1 MNVYKKMTMAL
12 LLSAGASLA
21 MADSTP
27 AGLAAFF
34 DDLQTLS
41 ADFDQRVLDD
51 NKQEIQA
58 SKGRMWIRRPGMFR
72 WDYSEP
78 YQQQIVAD
86 GERLWSYD
94 KDLEQ
99 VTVQVADEVLTAT
112 PAMLLSGRQP
122 LQEVFDIRELAGQQ
136 YLLTPKNNDSNVTEL
151 RLQFSDGAL
160 QQIAAADTFGN
171 TTVFSFSN
179 IQRNPLLDRQL
190 FSFVPPEGADV
201 VGEAP

>member
-51 NKQEIQA
+51 NRQEIQA

>member
-51 NKQEIQA
+51 NRQEIQA

-86 GERLWSYD
+86 GEHLWSYD

>member
-1 MNVYKKMTMAL
+1 MNVYKKMTIAL

-51 NKQEIQA
+51 NRQEIQA

>member
-27 AGLAAFF
+27 AGLAVFF

-51 NKQEIQA
+51 NRQEIQA

-86 GERLWSYD
+86 GEHLWSYD